1 MKRDDA
7 ASGSHFL
14 PRHDC
19 GLANRPDYDRH
30 IAVMWSSALFEGLS
44 ARVCREILLYAR
56 MKTFGRNEA
65 LFNQGETIDKLIFI
79 LTGRV
84 KLIQSSP
91 QGSEVILWM
100 NASGDAIALRTDTV
114 GGDSHSCSALAMER
128 TQALLWDYKQHS
140 LLIARYPQ
148 LKINI
153 GRILETRL
161 RELEER
167 FREIATERVATR
179 LASILIR
186 LVRSVGKQGR
196 DGFELVLRREELAQM
211 TGTTHCTICRILGK
225 WTESGFIIRRRDG
238 VVIRDMD
245 RLKALPI

>member
-1 MKRDDA
+1 M
-7 ASGSHFL
+7 ST
-14 PRHDC
+14 
-19 GLANRPDYDRH
+19 
-30 IAVMWSSALFEGLS
+30 SALFEGLS
-44 ARVCREILLYAR
+44 AEECREILLCAR
-56 MKTFGRNEA
+56 TKTFVRNEA
-65 LFNQGETIDKLIFI
+65 LFSQGETIDKLIFI

-84 KLIQSSP
+84 KLIQLSP

-100 NASGDAIALRTDTV
+100 NGSGDAIALHTDTV
-114 GGDSHSCSALAMER
+114 GGDNHSCSALAMER
-128 TQALLWDYKQHS
+128 TQALLWDYKQHF

-148 LKINI
+148 LKTNI

-179 LASILIR
+179 LAAILIR
-186 LVRSVGKQGR
+186 LVKSVGKQGR
-196 DGFELVLRREELAQM
+196 DGFELGLRREELAQM